1 MRQTFLIE
9 FGQRL
14 SAARKALG
22 LTGSEVG
29 ARLDPRVGKGTV
41 STWEVG
47 RATPDPYTI
56 AQLAEL
62 YKTSTDALI
71 TGRERWPFEPAKLN
85 QVLELNDRERLQL
98 EGALSLALAQIR
110 PDEGR
115 KQTAA

>member
-14 SAARKALG
+14 SAARKAHG
-22 LTGSEVG
+22 LTGSDVG
-29 ARLDPRVGKGTV
+29 SRLDPPVGKGTV

-56 AQLAEL
+56 AQIAAI
-62 YKTSTDALI
+62 YSTSTDALI
-71 TGRERWPFEPAKLN
+71 TGADRWPFSPDLLG
-85 QVLELNDRERLQL
+85 QVLALNDRELLQL
-98 EGALSLALAQIR
+98 EGAMRLALAQIR
-110 PDEGR
+110 PLEGR